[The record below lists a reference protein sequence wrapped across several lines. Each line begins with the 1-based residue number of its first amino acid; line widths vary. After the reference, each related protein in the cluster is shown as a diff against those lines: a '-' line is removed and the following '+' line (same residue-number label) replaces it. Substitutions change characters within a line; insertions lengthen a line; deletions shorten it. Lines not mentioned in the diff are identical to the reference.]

1 MLNTIRNLFTLT
13 GKQIRRVI
21 DFFYPPF
28 RRWFSPQLFR
38 YAACGVSNMGLN
50 LLLFWILYNFIFAE
64 EVVYVVGFV
73 ALTSYVAALLTVFPI
88 TLMTG
93 FLLQK
98 YVTFTASRLRGG
110 TQLARYVSVVMLN
123 LLINYFGL
131 HFFVGVV
138 GFWATPSQFIVNV
151 VNAVVS
157 YLCQRHFTFRE
168 DKLTSSG
175 EVNE

>member
-1 MLNTIRNLFTLT
+1 MFNHIRKLFILIGNRIRTI
-13 GKQIRRVI
+13 I

-38 YAACGVSNMGLN
+38 YGVCGVSNLGFN
-50 LLLFWILYNFIFAE
+50 LVLFWILYNFVFVE
-64 EVVYVVGFV
+64 DVVYVVGFIP
-73 ALTSYVAALLTVFPI
+73 LTSYVAAFLTAFPI

-98 YVTFTASRLRGG
+98 YVTFTASQLRGKV
-110 TQLARYVSVVMLN
+110 QLTRYVSVVMLN

-131 HFFVGVV
+131 HFLVGVV

-157 YLCQRHFTFRE
+157 YLGQRYFSFRE
-168 DKLTSSG
+168 NR
-175 EVNE
+175 E

>member
-1 MLNTIRNLFTLT
+1 MFNQIRKLFTLI
-13 GKQIRRVI
+13 GNRIRRII

-38 YAACGVSNMGLN
+38 YAACGVSNMGFN
-50 LLLFWILYNFIFAE
+50 LVLFWILYNFVFAE
-64 EVVYVVGFV
+64 DVVYVIGFIP
-73 ALTSYVAALLTVFPI
+73 LTSYVAAFLTVFPI
-88 TLMTG
+88 TLITG

-98 YVTFTASRLRGG
+98 YVTFTASQLRGG
-110 TQLARYVSVVMLN
+110 TQLARYASVVMLN

-151 VNAVVS
+151 VNAMVS
-157 YLCQRHFTFRE
+157 YLGQRYFSFRE
-168 DKLTSSG
+168 NR
-175 EVNE
+175 E